1 MLAALLPMLM
11 FMFKKSPLLLIFPLV
26 AAVGGPLAYFKF
38 LDHGKAPAAATAS
51 SVTGSESGHEPAIA
65 DEATSGTALAITGS
79 PAAPRSDFKVH
90 DAGSVFNF
98 DVTPEWILARWPS
111 VSTGLSQLQ
120 LEGYRVPLVTGT
132 SQQDLAG
139 ALTYYFDAKQ
149 RLQRI
154 NFVGISGDPRPLI
167 GLLSDRFHMTRRL
180 ANDPGLVVY
189 EAAPAGPGPMSGLQ
203 VRVAPLEPGEKF
215 RRYEIEVSLE
225 RVEE

>member
-1 MLAALLPMLM
+1 
-11 FMFKKSPLLLIFPLV
+11 MFKKSPLLLMVPLV

-38 LDHGKAPAAATAS
+38 VDHGKAPAAATAA
-51 SVTGSESGHEPAIA
+51 AIGGVPGYG
-65 DEATSGTALAITGS
+65 ATNTDGAASGTALAISGS
-79 PAAPRSDFKVH
+79 PAAPRTDFNAH

-98 DVTPEWILARWPS
+98 EITPEWILAHWPS
-111 VSTGLSQLQ
+111 VSTGLAQLQ

-154 NFVGISGDPRPLI
+154 NFVGVSGDPRPLI

-189 EAAPAGPGPMSGLQ
+189 EVCSGRQVREPMSLDC
-203 VRVAPLEPGEKF
+203 RSAWPRLSPA
-215 RRYEIEVSLE
+215 RRIGNTKSNCLWNG
-225 RVEE
+225 

>member
-1 MLAALLPMLM
+1 MFTALLPMLII
-11 FMFKKSPLLLIFPLV
+11 MFKKSPVLLMVPIV

-38 LDHGKAPAAATAS
+38 IDHGKAPAATAASIVAGES
-51 SVTGSESGHEPAIA
+51 SPGLASTDGV
-65 DEATSGTALAITGS
+65 SGTALAISGS
-79 PAAPRSDFKVH
+79 PAAPRTDFKVH
-90 DAGSVFNF
+90 DAGSVFSF
-98 DVTPEWILARWPS
+98 EITPEWILAHWPS
-111 VSTGLSQLQ
+111 VSTGLAQLQ

-154 NFVGISGDPRPLI
+154 NFVGVSGDPRPLI

-189 EAAPAGPGPMSGLQ
+189 EAAPAGREPMSGLQ
-203 VRVAPLEPGEKF
+203 VRVAPLEPGETYRK
-215 RRYEIEVSLE
+215 YEIELSLE
-225 RVEE
+225 RAEE

>member
-1 MLAALLPMLM
+1 MLTALLPMVRRM
-11 FMFKKSPLLLIFPLV
+11 VKKSPLLLIVPLV

-38 LDHGKAPAAATAS
+38 VDHGQAPAAATAANIAA
-51 SVTGSESGHEPAIA
+51 GEPGHAPAI
-65 DEATSGTALAITGS
+65 SGTALAISGS
-79 PAAPRSDFKVH
+79 PAASRTDFKVH

-98 DVTPEWILARWPS
+98 EVTPEWILARWPS
-111 VSTGLSQLQ
+111 VSTGLAQLQ

-154 NFVGISGDPRPLI
+154 DFVGFSGDPRPLI
-167 GLLSDRFHMTRRL
+167 SLLSDRFRLTRRL

-189 EAAPAGPGPMSGLQ
+189 EAAPAGRGPVSGLQ
-203 VRVAPLEPGEKF
+203 VRVAPLQPGESL
-215 RRYEIEVSLE
+215 RRYEIDLSLA
-225 RVEE
+225 RMEE

>member
-1 MLAALLPMLM
+1 
-11 FMFKKSPLLLIFPLV
+11 MFKKSPLLLMVPLV

-38 LDHGKAPAAATAS
+38 VDHGKPPAAATAA
-51 SVTGSESGHEPAIA
+51 TATAGEPGHEPALTDA
-65 DEATSGTALAITGS
+65 ASGTALAISGS
-79 PAAPRSDFKVH
+79 PAAPRTDFKVH

-98 DVTPEWILARWPS
+98 EITPEWILARWPS
-111 VSTGLSQLQ
+111 VSTGLAQLQ

-154 NFVGISGDPRPLI
+154 NFVGVSGDPRPLI

-189 EAAPAGPGPMSGLQ
+189 EAAPVGSGPMSGLQ
-203 VRVAPLEPGEKF
+203 VRVAPLEPGEKY
-215 RRYEIEVSLE
+215 RRYEIELSLE

>member
-1 MLAALLPMLM
+1 
-11 FMFKKSPLLLIFPLV
+11 MFKKPSFLLILPLA

-38 LDHGKAPAAATAS
+38 VDHGKVPAAAAAVNGTAGEPGNAQAITDAAS
-51 SVTGSESGHEPAIA
+51 S
-65 DEATSGTALAITGS
+65 TALAGAPACGTGS
-79 PAAPRSDFKVH
+79 PAAPRTDFKVH

-98 DVTPEWILARWPS
+98 EITPEWILARWPS
-111 VSTGLSQLQ
+111 VSTGLAQLQ

-154 NFVGISGDPRPLI
+154 NFAGVSGDPRPLI
-167 GLLSDRFHMTRRL
+167 DLLSNRFHMTRRL

-189 EAAPAGPGPMSGLQ
+189 EAAPVGQGPMSGLQ
-203 VRVAPLEPGEKF
+203 VRVAPLEPGEKY

-225 RVEE
+225 RMEE